1 MSFLFVR
8 DYLKLHFVVLIWGF
22 TAVLGKLIELSAT
35 QVVLYRSAAAAAI
48 LFALLPRRAAV
59 SKPLAVALLFNGM
72 LVGAHWILFF
82 LAVKVANV
90 SICMIGMATTSFWTA
105 LLEPILIRKVRFQWG
120 NLLLGCV
127 VIAAVYWIYR
137 TETRFHYGLLVALV
151 GAVVATLFSIING
164 LFAGKV
170 HPQSVVMY
178 EMAGA
183 GVFCGLALVTVNAV
197 GFPLDSDRYWPTAL
211 EWLWLAIL
219 VLAGTVLAY
228 QIYVELLDR
237 LSVFT
242 VNFANNLEPVYGISL
257 GALFFGDHELLGS
270 RFYAGTLVILAAVIV
285 QPWLM
290 KTKRTPGA
298 E

>member
-1 MSFLFVR
+1 M
-8 DYLKLHFVVLIWGF
+8 
-22 TAVLGKLIELSAT
+22 GKLIELSAT
-35 QVVLYRSAAAAAI
+35 QVVLYRSAAAAVI
-48 LFALLPRRAAV
+48 LFALLPGRAAV
-59 SKPLAVALLFNGM
+59 SKPLAVALVANGM

-127 VIAAVYWIYR
+127 VIAAVVWIYR

-151 GAVVATLFSIING
+151 GAIVATLFSIING
-164 LFAGKV
+164 WFAGRV

-183 GVFCGLALVTVNAV
+183 ALFCGAALVAASTF
-197 GFPLDSDRYWPTAL
+197 GFPLDSDRYLPESL

-228 QIYVELLDR
+228 QIYVRLLDR

-242 VNFANNLEPVYGISL
+242 INFANNLEPVYGISL
-257 GALFFGDHELLGS
+257 GALIFGDHELLGS
-270 RFYAGTLVILAAVIV
+270 DFYVGTLVILAAVIV

-290 KTKRTPGA
+290 KAESTPRA